1 VQQALVAWQNFY
13 VIVGSS
19 AGALTGLQFVV
30 VALVANMPDT
40 RPFAR
45 TASVFATPTI
55 VHFGAVLVLSGI
67 FSAPWKGIGG
77 PMALV
82 AVAGA
87 VGFAYCT
94 VVARRAHRV
103 EDYKAVMEDWIF
115 HVLLP
120 ATAYLTMAIAAAESL
135 KHAEAALFAVAGTA
149 LALLVVGIH
158 NAWDSVVYIVTQRI
172 PLEHER
178 NRGRHR

>member
-1 VQQALVAWQNFY
+1 MQPALAAWQGFY

-45 TASVFATPTI
+45 TASAFATPTI
-55 VHFGAVLVLSGI
+55 VHFGTVLILACI
-67 FSAPWKGIGG
+67 FSAPWTSIAMPMLLAALGG
-77 PMALV
+77 AF
-82 AVAGA
+82 
-87 VGFAYCT
+87 GFVYCT
-94 VVARRAHRV
+94 VVARIAHRV

-120 ATAYLTMAIAAAESL
+120 ATAYLMMTIAAVESL
-135 KHAEAALFAVAGTA
+135 WHTRGALFAVAGSTIV
-149 LALLVVGIH
+149 LLVVGIH
-158 NAWDSVVYIVTQRI
+158 NAWDSVVYVASMRRQPEHGQQRD
-172 PLEHER
+172 R
-178 NRGRHR
+178 KR